1 MSDPTTREGLI
12 AEALRLLD
20 LANAMPVPVPAGGE
34 GYGSEGI
41 KVLRDLARGRGSVL
55 YPSQDGPGA
64 GAVVEVV
71 VRVMV
76 GPDRSTVV
84 VRRGGEPAILHE
96 VRPHGTEADCLG
108 AIVEAAVREGVKL
121 AK

>member
-1 MSDPTTREGLI
+1 MTGP
-12 AEALRLLD
+12 
-20 LANAMPVPVPAGGE
+20 
-34 GYGSEGI
+34 
-41 KVLRDLARGRGSVL
+41 L

-84 VRRGGEPAILHE
+84 VRRVSEPAILHE
-96 VRPHGTEADCLG
+96 VRPQGAEADGLG
-108 AIVEAAVREGVKL
+108 ASVEAAVREGL
-121 AK
+121 ARLLEPPSARTGWRAGATVLSRAPWISA

>member
-1 MSDPTTREGLI
+1 MSAP
-12 AEALRLLD
+12 
-20 LANAMPVPVPAGGE
+20 
-34 GYGSEGI
+34 
-41 KVLRDLARGRGSVL
+41 L

-84 VRRGGEPAILHE
+84 VRRGGEPVLLHE
-96 VRPHGTEADCLG
+96 VRDHGTEADGIG
-108 AIVEAAVREGVKL
+108 AVVEAAIREGVKL
-121 AK
+121 SK

>member
-1 MSDPTTREGLI
+1 MLPDAP
-12 AEALRLLD
+12 
-20 LANAMPVPVPAGGE
+20 
-34 GYGSEGI
+34 
-41 KVLRDLARGRGSVL
+41 L

-84 VRRGGEPAILHE
+84 VRRGREPVLLNE
-96 VRPHGTEADCLG
+96 VRPHGAEADGLG
-108 AIVEAAVREGVKL
+108 AAVEPPS
-121 AK
+121 AKESVPSKVNDGPRMGSPKRLI